1 MKKKGN
7 LIVGILF
14 LILFIAFIVAVKK
27 FDVGVIGPEGTSVGF
42 SHLNAKFSEM
52 IGVNMLFYTITDY
65 LGYIALGIVAVFA
78 LVGLV
83 QLIKRRSF
91 AEVDRVIYALGGLYA
106 IDLGMY
112 AFFEKVIINYRP
124 IVLPGCTLPEASFPS
139 SHTVLIITVMASAAI
154 ALQRYIENRG
164 LRITL
169 QALCLIMLAATLVGR
184 LLCGAHW
191 LTDIIGGIL
200 ISIALLNLFVFFAG
214 DSRGGSLESGRY
226 KPKH

>member
-14 LILFIAFIVAVKK
+14 LILFLAFIVAVKK

-65 LGYIALGIVAVFA
+65 LGYLALAIVAIFA

-91 AEVDRVIYALGGLYA
+91 AEVDRAIYALGGLYA

-124 IVLPGCTLPEASFPS
+124 IVLPGDTLPEASFPS
-139 SHTVLIITVMASAAI
+139 SHTVLTITVMASAAI
-154 ALQRYIENRG
+154 VLKRYIENRG
-164 LRITL
+164 LRFTL
-169 QALCLIMLAATLVGR
+169 QALCLIVLAATLVGR

-214 DSRGGSLESGRY
+214 DSRGGSFESGRY